1 MSTSMD
7 TKSGTVFTAQATASA
22 ASGGP
27 APLKDLRSAGA
38 AAFALLGFPSTRSED
53 WGYTNV
59 SAIAET
65 QYVAAT
71 DRALGALPDAA
82 VLDAFTFGRS
92 WPLLVFLNG
101 RYVPSLSSVATLPDG
116 VRVMTLAQAA
126 RDEPDLLQ
134 RYLGTAAP
142 ADRDG
147 FTALN
152 AAFAAEGVLIHVAKE
167 MVTDVPVH
175 LLHVTNREG
184 AGVMSHPRHLVVV
197 DRQAKASVIE
207 SYVAIDDVS
216 YFTNTVTEVILEDG
230 ATLQHLRVQREAL
243 GAFHVGT
250 IEARQARDS
259 HFMQFSFQTGAQ
271 LSRSNVYTVLNG
283 DGCGT
288 TLNGLYMLDG
298 AQHGDHQTRVEH
310 VAPNCFSRELYK
322 GLLDGRSHGV
332 FNGKVYVHPEAQ
344 KTDGKQT
351 NNTLLLSPAAQI
363 DTKPQLEIFA
373 DDVRCTHGA
382 TVGRM
387 DETALF
393 YLKSRGVG
401 SVLAKQLLMYA
412 FAADVIETIDN
423 DAVKHA
429 LEQMTLERFT
439 GIENHAVTGSA

>member
-1 MSTSMD
+1 MSTGV
-7 TKSGTVFTAQATASA
+7 TKSPSENVGTMFHAQATASA
-22 ASGGP
+22 ASLVP
-27 APLKDLRSAGA
+27 APLKELRSAGA
-38 AAFALLGFPSTRSED
+38 DAFARLGFPSTRSED
-53 WGYTNV
+53 WAYTNV
-59 SAIAET
+59 SAIAQT
-65 QYVAAT
+65 NFVAAT
-71 DRALGALPDAA
+71 DRAPN
-82 VLDAFTFGRS
+82 VLKHVSSLEAFTFGS
-92 WPLLVFLNG
+92 AWPMLVFLNG
-101 RYVPSLSSVATLPDG
+101 RFTPALSSHEALPDG

-126 RDEPDLLQ
+126 VDEPELLQ
-134 RYLGTAAP
+134 RHLGTAAP

-152 AAFAAEGVLIHVAKE
+152 AAFAGEGTLIHVAKE

-175 LLHVTNREG
+175 ILHVTDANG
-184 AGVMSHPRHLVVV
+184 AGVMSHPRHVIIVE
-197 DRQAKASVIE
+197 RHAKASVIE
-207 SYVAIDDVS
+207 SFVALDQVS

-230 ATLQHLRVQREAL
+230 ATLHHSRVQRESLSAY
-243 GAFHVGT
+243 HVGT
-250 IEARQARDS
+250 IEARQGRDS
-259 HFMQFSFQTGAQ
+259 HFIQFSFQTGAQ

-288 TLNGLYMLDG
+288 TLNGIYMLDG

-322 GLLDGRSHGV
+322 GLLDGESHGV

-351 NNTLLLSPAAQI
+351 NNTLLLSADAQI
-363 DTKPQLEIFA
+363 DTKPQLEIYA
-373 DDVRCTHGA
+373 DDVKCTHGA

-401 SVLAKQLLMYA
+401 QVLAKQLLMYA
-412 FAADVIETIDN
+412 FAADVIETIEN
-423 DAVKHA
+423 EAVKEV

-439 GIENHAVTGSA
+439 GIS